1 VAGNGDDPPEDLSRQ
16 PEVFDQHRS
25 VRRARRSASA
35 LLGGLAQLG
44 PDFSRSDIER
54 VIERGEVM
62 VQAGRILLDGQRTAT
77 DDSRSSVSRR
87 SVPLEEIQ
95 LGTVALL
102 RTLKARQAADRL
114 VLGAGYPET
123 GLLLL
128 GKDVA
133 AVHGPD

>member
-1 VAGNGDDPPEDLSRQ
+1 
-16 PEVFDQHRS
+16 
-25 VRRARRSASA
+25 
-35 LLGGLAQLG
+35 
-44 PDFSRSDIER
+44 
-54 VIERGEVM
+54 M

-87 SVPLEEIQ
+87 SVPLEEIH

-128 GKDVA
+128 DPLGTPIRPEAYSDRFVVLCRTAGVPVLDGRPGSQVKLW
-133 AVHGPD
+133 